1 MPSLQVVEGIDAGKR
16 FRLGAQTYLGRVA
29 DVAQHFPNF
38 ISLSDP
44 SVSRLHARITQQ
56 ES

>member
-1 MPSLQVVEGIDAGKR
+1 VEGIDAGKR